1 MLNQI
6 ETFTQ
11 LTYGQLIGTSFLIG
25 SLLIFIAVFSNMIDI
40 IRLNITLKPTTKA
53 IYIFG
58 VVLSLVLEVAGIYIV
73 ANYS

>member
-11 LTYGQLIGTSFLIG
+11 LTYGSLIGTSFLIG

-40 IRLNITLKPTTKA
+40 IRLNITLKPTTKV
-53 IYIFG
+53 IYIFW
-58 VVLSLVLEVAGIYIV
+58 SC
-73 ANYS
+73 S